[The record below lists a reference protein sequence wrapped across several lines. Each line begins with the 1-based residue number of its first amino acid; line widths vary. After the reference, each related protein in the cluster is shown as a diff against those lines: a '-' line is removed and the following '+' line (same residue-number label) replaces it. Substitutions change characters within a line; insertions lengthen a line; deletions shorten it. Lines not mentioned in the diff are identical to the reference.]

1 MKKKTLLFGAAL
13 MLTAMFFT
21 GCKSA
26 VENALSVTCYTC
38 THTDPVTY
46 PDVPEACDALGT
58 TTVTDS
64 YKLQGYTCTL
74 N

>member
-21 GCKSA
+21 TSCKDA
-26 VENALSVTCYTC
+26 VENALSANCYTC
-38 THTDPVTY
+38 THTDPAFDTAN
-46 PDVPEACDALGT
+46 DICDIAGIDQTSYYTTLG
-58 TTVTDS
+58 
-64 YKLQGYTCTL
+64 YNCTK